1 MADVLFDFD
10 NPSDA
15 TRSLKRVAQAMQ
27 RAGQPVV
34 SHDFDPKLRRT
45 GGIGFRQALLTL
57 ASGQTV
63 TLMVKQTG
71 DVYRVLLNGAVLPI
85 KNQDGIKAIGE
96 IAAAAERNQA
106 KFQAAQ
112 ARQKV
117 ALPKGIRTA
126 APKMAE
132 ALAQRNTE
140 LDAQIAEKTAERD
153 ALKAELGEALDSVL
167 DAAGGDD
174 NKPDWSTHDWP
185 QIVQN
190 NNGNWFGV
198 KAGWKMDIHEDF
210 KEGETFSLLSEDGQF
225 LKRTKILGDWRQSL
239 ESRPVLDSVEL
250 QPWTA
255 DHEESLQLA
264 RSIADGVALDSVGDL
279 SAAVATLQIALGT
292 VENNAPINEAAGN
305 IEQAALERN
314 NAESF
319 RKALAILDDA
329 SGTVLSDAA
338 LEVLAQVA
346 EGPVEDGDV
355 VSKAGRDELEI
366 AGFIDRY
373 TDEGNNVI
381 NDAGRTF
388 LANAG
393 AEEFEPAEGQDSLF
407 GDDAA

>member
-10 NPSDA
+10 NQGDA
-15 TRSLKRVAQAMQ
+15 TRSLKRVAQAML

-45 GGIGFRQALLTL
+45 SGVGYRQALLTL

-96 IAAAAERNQA
+96 IAAAAERNQK

-112 ARQKV
+112 ARIKAQ
-117 ALPKGIRTA
+117 LPKGIRTA

-140 LDAQIAEKTAERD
+140 LDTLISEKTAERD
-153 ALKAELGEALDSVL
+153 GLKAELGPEAALDSVEQPKGFPKKWHDGKTYNRDQFTL
-167 DAAGGDD
+167 EPTDEHGELPPGWVL
-174 NKPDWSTHDWP
+174 KPDA
-185 QIVQN
+185 V
-190 NNGNWFGV
+190 
-198 KAGWKMDIHEDF
+198 
-210 KEGETFSLLSEDGQF
+210 
-225 LKRTKILGDWRQSL
+225 
-239 ESRPVLDSVEL
+239 PVDVMDSVEL
-250 QPWTA
+250 KPWT
-255 DHEESLQLA
+255 EEHAAALQLA
-264 RSIADGVALDSVGDL
+264 VSIEAGTALDAVGDL
-279 SAAVATLQIALGT
+279 SAAMATLQIALDT
-292 VENNAPINEAAGN
+292 VENNAPINEAAGKV
-305 IEQAALERN
+305 EQANLERE

-329 SGTVLSDAA
+329 TGSVLSSAA

-346 EGPVEDGDV
+346 AGPVEDGDV
-355 VSKAGRDELEI
+355 VSKSGRDELEL
-366 AGFIDRY
+366 AGLIDRY

-381 NDAGRTF
+381 NEAGRTF
-388 LANAG
+388 LADIDD
-393 AEEFEPAEGQDSLF
+393 EEYEPAAGQESLF
-407 GDDAA
+407 GEEDAA